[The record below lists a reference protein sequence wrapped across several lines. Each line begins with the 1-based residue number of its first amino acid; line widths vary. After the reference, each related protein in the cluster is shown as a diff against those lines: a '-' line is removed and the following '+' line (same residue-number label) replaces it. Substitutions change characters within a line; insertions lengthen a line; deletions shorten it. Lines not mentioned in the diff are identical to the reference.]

1 MPAMSVGGLASGL
14 DTNSIIS
21 QLTALEQTKVTREA
35 KKKEA
40 AQSTLDKFKELQ
52 TRLSTLQSKANGLN
66 APTNFNVYAA
76 TSNYPD
82 YVQVR
87 GGEGATA
94 GQYEITVNQLATT
107 QKVASNGFAAINT
120 AIGGEGTITLSTS
133 VAAQKKDSTKKTVE
147 VKIEASDTLKD
158 IANKINAAEG
168 AGVKASLMIDED
180 GRNRLVLTAVDTGT
194 NGFFISEPSGG
205 NILTDVLGILD
216 DSEQKAKSANALVT
230 IKGEAATSTTKFDEL
245 NTNLGKNNLVG
256 GDVIG
261 IYLPNDKGDGSSG
274 WVTFDLYKR
283 NLNLGLNPGDPGYL
297 DPDDPDSGY
306 GELTLG
312 SDGKPIAKTIGDV
325 LGEINAALNAS
336 GANFTASLN
345 SSGEIVVQ
353 GQLDAD
359 GNFKSANLGNV
370 KIQIMSYKSG
380 YDEAA
385 INGVATTVTKDTLL
399 GTDKVTIE
407 NAADDAALN
416 AVKAAAAAAGED
428 VEDPGF
434 DLNAAKNTYS
444 EEYGRVFDDEV
455 NKAILRKKG
464 YNEDTIS
471 TMLPG
476 NRKEAVDREIQKEIE
491 RQQQAM
497 FTVKKDMGKFSKANV
512 FNEPNVIHEAKNAF
526 YTRDGVGI
534 SSQSN
539 EDDKTVNGTTFVLL
553 RETEPSKVVKVG
565 LELDQNALVD
575 KIAGFI
581 EEFNALLRFI
591 DENAKAITKEEEN
604 PVTGKKENTRITG
617 PFTGDS
623 AVNSIRDQLK
633 AMMTSTINQITTA
646 LNKDG
651 NTGYKGTEYSSASR
665 IGIVTNREGYLDVDR
680 DKLNKALTAD
690 FEGVRKLFS
699 ANSFSDTNG
708 FKVGNFTKNS
718 KAGVY
723 EVNATTGEVTLN
735 GEKVEATVYG
745 NIITTKDGLS
755 FEVPS
760 SGTAKVT
767 FVRGVANQVS
777 NFIEIAKSLTI
788 TLSNGKVVPG
798 FFKQTEK
805 TYEERIKGIQER
817 MDVLQRRV
825 DSYSM
830 RITNQ
835 FNSLERSMSTL
846 QSQTSNMMSALS
858 GMNYNTRR

>member
-66 APTNFNVYAA
+66 VPANFNVFAA
-76 TSNYPD
+76 TSNYPE
-82 YVQVR
+82 YAQVK

-94 GQYEITVNQLATT
+94 GQYEIKINQLATT
-107 QKVASNGFAAINT
+107 QKVASKSFAAINT
-120 AIGGEGTITLSTS
+120 PLEGNTGGTITLSTS
-133 VAAQKKDSTKKTVE
+133 IAAQKKDSTEKGKTVD

-158 IANKINAAEG
+158 IVNKINAAEG
-168 AGVKASLMIDED
+168 TGVRASLMTMANGD
-180 GRNRLVLTAVDTGT
+180 NRLVLTAVDTGT
-194 NGFFISEPSGG
+194 NAFFLKEEGG
-205 NILTDVLGILD
+205 TSILSSVLGIL
-216 DSEQKAKSANALVT
+216 SENEHEQKAKSANALVT
-230 IKGEAATSTTKFDEL
+230 LDGKAATEATTFDKL
-245 NTNLGKNNLVG
+245 NTVLNKNNLAG
-256 GDVIG
+256 GDVVG
-261 IYLPNDKGDGSSG
+261 IYLPTDKGDGSSG

-283 NLNLGLNPGDPGYL
+283 NFDIDPSL
-297 DPDDPDSGY
+297 PTSDPDY
-306 GELTLG
+306 GKLALG

-325 LGEINAALNAS
+325 LGEINTALSAS
-336 GANFTASLN
+336 GANFTAKLN
-345 SSGEIVVQ
+345 SSGEIVLE
-353 GQLDAD
+353 GDLDSD
-359 GNFKSANLGNV
+359 GNFGFDPDGKKMLGLA
-370 KIQIMSYKSG
+370 KIQIIGLKDYQG
-380 YDEAA
+380 E
-385 INGVATTVTKDTLL
+385 TKED
-399 GTDKVTIE
+399 I
-407 NAADDAALN
+407 ADLFNNVLTQAEKDAL
-416 AVKAAAAAAGED
+416 
-428 VEDPGF
+428 
-434 DLNAAKNTYS
+434 
-444 EEYGRVFDDEV
+444 
-455 NKAILRKKG
+455 
-464 YNEDTIS
+464 
-471 TMLPG
+471 
-476 NRKEAVDREIQKEIE
+476 
-491 RQQQAM
+491 
-497 FTVKKDMGKFSKANV
+497 VKKDMGKFSSANV
-512 FNEPNVIHEAKNAF
+512 FQEVVTDAQNAF
-526 YTRDGVGI
+526 YTLNGMGV

-539 EDDKTVNGTTFVLL
+539 EDDKIINGTTFVLMKVTTKL
-553 RETEPSKVVKVG
+553 DEPVKVA

-617 PFTGDS
+617 PFTGDT

-699 ANSFSDTNG
+699 ANHFSDTNG

-723 EVNATTGEVTLN
+723 EVTATGEVTLN

-760 SGTAKVT
+760 SNIKFDGEGNPYEAPAKVT
-767 FVRGVANQVS
+767 FVRGLANQVS

-788 TLSNGKVVPG
+788 TLSNGKIVPG
-798 FFKQTEK
+798 FFKQTEN
-805 TYEERIKGIQER
+805 TYQERIKNIQER

-825 DSYSM
+825 DNYSM

-858 GMNYNTRR
+858 GLNYNTRR